1 MSSTELATRYYPGL
15 SQEKPWPLEKYLP
28 PLGTGIWSA
37 WLHDHLPPG
46 SWVLDPLGSHPALD
60 FEAARAGYR
69 VLATIN
75 NPVLSFSLDVLAR
88 GPGKEDFQ
96 SALVELA
103 DSRRGDERMETHI
116 QSLYLS
122 PCPNCGAMIP
132 AQAYLWAR
140 DSEIPYARILH
151 CPHCNFDGEAG
162 LSEYDIDHLMLSGR
176 DALHRA
182 RAIERIGP
190 VDDDQREAVGEA
202 LKTYLPRP
210 LYALTTM
217 INKVDALAMPAE
229 KRQLAQA
236 LLLSVCDAAN
246 TLWPASGGRSR
257 PRQLG
262 VAPQFR
268 ENNLWLA
275 LEAAVQEWSN
285 AAESLSIT
293 HWPDLPSPNG
303 GICLYPGRARS
314 LLPLPS
320 EVQPRAVLLI
330 FPRPN
335 QAFWTLSALW
345 AGWIWGREAVQPM
358 RSVLGRKHFD
368 WYWQTGAFHG
378 ALSALARHLE
388 PDVAWFSVIPEI
400 IPGLLLSSLTA
411 AHSSGLELNGM
422 ALDSEE
428 AVIQLHWKAART
440 TRPAPRKPD
449 ILYRQAIREALSQCG
464 EPAAYL
470 PLYSACLTAQA
481 AQNSL
486 PGDIDAV
493 QVDLLSRVQA
503 QLATVFA
510 DRTTFVHY
518 SGASRSEESGQWWLA
533 GHPDV
538 EIPLADRIEMEIVRY
553 LQKNPGCDFNSL
565 YDSLCSQFPGLLTPP
580 EELVNVILTSYAEV
594 DPDQPGHWNLRPQ
607 EQPAARRADLD
618 SARRMLIR
626 IAETLAIT
634 PQGDSPTLWKD
645 RQGEVLYA
653 FYPLASSLVSRY
665 VFNPDQAIPA
675 QRCVVVLPGGR
686 AGLLSYKL
694 KRDPRLE
701 QAFQGWRV
709 LKFRH
714 LRRLSEWTD
723 LNLNTWND
731 LLDADPLGWDEA
743 TQLSIL

>member
-1 MSSTELATRYYPGL
+1 MSPSDLAARYYPGF
-15 SQEKPWPLEKYLP
+15 SPEVNWPLERFLP
-28 PLGTGIWSA
+28 PVRAGVWSA
-37 WLHDHLPPG
+37 WLRDHLPPG
-46 SWVLDPLGSHPALD
+46 SWVLDPLGSHPALA

-69 VLATIN
+69 VLAAIN
-75 NPVLSFSLDVLAR
+75 NPILSFMLDVLAR

-116 QSLYLS
+116 QSLYLTA
-122 PCPNCGAMIP
+122 CPNCSEKIP

-140 DSEIPYARILH
+140 EAEIPYARVVR
-151 CPHCNFDGEAG
+151 CPHCGFDGEAVLDEG
-162 LSEYDIDHLMLSGR
+162 DIERLALTGR
-176 DALHRA
+176 AALHRA
-182 RAIERIGP
+182 RAIERISP
-190 VDDDQREAVGEA
+190 ADDAQREAVGEA

-210 LYALTTM
+210 LYALTTL

-229 KRQLAQA
+229 KRQLIQA

-246 TLWPASGGRSR
+246 TLWPVGGGRSR

-275 LEAAVQEWSN
+275 LEAAVLEWSS
-285 AAESLSIT
+285 AAASLSIT
-293 HWPDLPSPNG
+293 RWPDLPSPGG
-303 GICLYPGRARS
+303 GICLHPGRARA
-314 LLPLPS
+314 LLPLPP
-320 EVQPRAVLLI
+320 EVQPRAVLIL

-358 RSVLGRKHFD
+358 RSVLDRKHFD

-378 ALSALARHLE
+378 ALSALARHLG
-388 PDVAWFSVIPEI
+388 PDVPWFAAIPET

-411 AHSSGLELNGM
+411 ARCSGLELTGM
-422 ALDSEE
+422 ALESE
-428 AVIQLHWKAART
+428 AGVVQLSWKAAADSP
-440 TRPAPRKPD
+440 PATRKPD
-449 ILYRQAIREALSQCG
+449 VIYRQAVREVLSQRG

-470 PLYSACLTAQA
+470 PLYAACLTAQA
-481 AQNSL
+481 TQNSL
-486 PGDIDAV
+486 PGDINAV
-493 QVDLLSRVQA
+493 QVDLLGRVQA

-510 DRTTFVHY
+510 DRTTLVHFP
-518 SGASRSEESGQWWLA
+518 GASRSDESGQWWLA
-533 GHPDV
+533 GRPETEV
-538 EIPLADRIEMEIVRY
+538 PLVDRVEMELVRY
-553 LQKNPGCDFNSL
+553 LQKNPGCQVSAISDW
-565 YDSLCSQFPGLLTPP
+565 LCAQFPGLLTPSD
-580 EELVNVILTSYAEV
+580 ELVNTILTSYAEL
-594 DPDQPGHWNLRPQ
+594 DPDRPDHWNLRPQ
-607 EQPAARRADLD
+607 DQPAARRADLD
-618 SARRMLIR
+618 AARELLFRVAAGLHVT
-626 IAETLAIT
+626 A
-634 PQGDSPTLWKD
+634 QGDSPTLWKD
-645 RQGEVLYA
+645 GKGEVLYA
-653 FYPLASSLVSRY
+653 FYPMASSLVSRY
-665 VFNPDQAIPA
+665 VLDPNLTIPA

-686 AGLLSYKL
+686 AGLLGYKL

-714 LRRLSEWTD
+714 LRRLAEWED
-723 LNLNTWND
+723 LNLSTWND